1 MELNSAVRVLAYRV
15 KEDVAI
21 GSSGSTVE
29 TVAHLIC
36 ALVFVWKKRTLI
48 FRIINNQRYDF
59 SMRRAKSQFNCIVI
73 KLTLFESISSSS

>member
-48 FRIINNQRYDF
+48 IFRIINNQRYDF
-59 SMRRAKSQFNCIVI
+59 SAEQNHNLIVS
-73 KLTLFESISSSS
+73 L